1 MKKEVIKV
9 VAATAIGMGVFGVMF
24 VGVNNFALAAETEGV
39 RPIQRI
45 ESQASTSAV
54 QRVPQERHTPNTTN
68 MAPTIRFESGSRTS
82 VMPSAEPSANAISA
96 DAAAEIGTQ
105 YILDVLGVDIDGKA
119 IHMMYSAHPSMTRT
133 FWRAIVTEQQDTYL
147 NNTLYEFTLDAV
159 SGQRINISNRNRVM
173 PYMPEEVLNAL
184 NEFFQDRNR
193 FDEQRALRTG
203 QPPAQL
209 DGYIQTA
216 KEFAE
221 RHFSAT
227 EVVSVEFVNSNALA
241 FGFDEHRNLVAIG
254 HQLVFTATDSTG
266 RVADLA
272 INQETHEL
280 IWLFTESNDI
290 VPGFNYVGV
299 HPGRG

>member
-1 MKKEVIKV
+1 
-9 VAATAIGMGVFGVMF
+9 
-24 VGVNNFALAAETEGV
+24 
-39 RPIQRI
+39 
-45 ESQASTSAV
+45 
-54 QRVPQERHTPNTTN
+54 
-68 MAPTIRFESGSRTS
+68 
-82 VMPSAEPSANAISA
+82 MPGAEPSANAISA
-96 DAAAEIGTQ
+96 DAAAEIGKQ

-133 FWRAIVTEQQDTYL
+133 FWRGIVTEQQDSYL
-147 NNTLYEFTLDAV
+147 NNALYDFALDAV
-159 SGQRINISNRNRVM
+159 SGQRVNISNHNRVM

-193 FDEQRALRTG
+193 FDEQIALRTG

-216 KEFAE
+216 RDFAE

-227 EVVSVEFVNSNALA
+227 EVVSVEFVNSNALR
-241 FGFDEHRNLVAIG
+241 FGFDEHRNLAAIG

-266 RVADLA
+266 RVAYLA
-272 INQETHEL
+272 IDQETHEL

-290 VPGFNYVGV
+290 VPGFNYVGTE
-299 HPGRG
+299 PGRG